1 MYVSIKSY
9 KNISITHLPIILL
22 IIITKN
28 NRIRFETIQRVLSLI
43 KVSKRSKKDI
53 NQNSIKKNEKESLN
67 RLNRDKL
74 SGVHR
79 SQTELRRDIKAV

>member
-1 MYVSIKSY
+1 MFLLKVIK
-9 KNISITHLPIILL
+9 IFLLPIILL

-28 NRIRFETIQRVLSLI
+28 NRLPFETIQRVFTLI
-43 KVSKRSKKDI
+43 KVSKRIKNDI

-79 SQTELRRDIKAV
+79 SQTELRRGINAV